1 MAKQGRAAD
10 ALAIAAYSSFVGGTV
25 ATIGLTLFAP
35 LLAMGAIYFG
45 PSEYFALYLMALA
58 TIGGVMGANP
68 AKTLLSGV
76 FGLMIATVGIDP
88 TTSVPRFTFGFYE
101 LYDGI
106 YFVIMMVGLFAISE
120 FLLYLETAHNPTPAE
135 PINKVT
141 ASWRELWS
149 MAASLRGSFWGFV
162 VGVLPGAGASLGSY
176 LAYVFEKR
184 ASNKND
190 TFGKGDPRGIAAP
203 EAGNNAAANGAL
215 VPMLTLGVPGS
226 GTTAVLLAMLISLN
240 IQPGPLLFERQPDI
254 VWGLIASLYIGNF
267 MLLVLNVPMVGMFA
281 SMLRTPSWVLM
292 PMVVIVSFAGV
303 YSINHSLFDII
314 MMTLFGLGGYVLR
327 KMNISLVPMVLGA
340 LLGEPMEMNLRRAL
354 GVSNGD
360 WSILLSSPLSIGLNV
375 ITVVILAAAFYL
387 EFRRLRSERRERL
400 AAAMADE

>member
-1 MAKQGRAAD
+1 
-10 ALAIAAYSSFVGGTV
+10 
-25 ATIGLTLFAP
+25 
-35 LLAMGAIYFG
+35 
-45 PSEYFALYLMALA
+45 
-58 TIGGVMGANP
+58 
-68 AKTLLSGV
+68 
-76 FGLMIATVGIDP
+76 
-88 TTSVPRFTFGFYE
+88 
-101 LYDGI
+101 
-106 YFVIMMVGLFAISE
+106 
-120 FLLYLETAHNPTPAE
+120 
-135 PINKVT
+135 
-141 ASWRELWS
+141 
-149 MAASLRGSFWGFV
+149 
-162 VGVLPGAGASLGSY
+162 
-176 LAYVFEKR
+176 
-184 ASNKND
+184 
-190 TFGKGDPRGIAAP
+190 
-203 EAGNNAAANGAL
+203 
-215 VPMLTLGVPGS
+215 
-226 GTTAVLLAMLISLN
+226 
-240 IQPGPLLFERQPDI
+240 
-254 VWGLIASLYIGNF
+254 
-267 MLLVLNVPMVGMFA
+267 MVGMFA